1 MSEQIIKILEY
12 MGEKIGIAIDWTQ
25 KNVLPYAEDLARRF
39 ITYNIVE
46 AALSIFAFVI
56 VGIVSIGL
64 FKFYQKCNLK
74 AKKDEEDSFIVTWY
88 SDGSTE
94 PNVGGIF
101 LFIAAGI
108 CALAAVI
115 GIPIM
120 ISELIKWIIIPEFQI
135 VEEVTYLLSGT
146 A

>member
-25 KNVLPYAEDLARRF
+25 ENVIPYAEDLARRF
-39 ITYNIVE
+39 VTYNIVE
-46 AALSIFAFVI
+46 VALSILAFVI
-56 VGIVSIGL
+56 AGIVAIVL

-74 AKKDEEDSFIVTWY
+74 AKKDEEDNFIVTWY
-88 SDGSTE
+88 NGGYTE

-101 LFIAAGI
+101 LIIAAGI
-108 CALAAVI
+108 CTLAAVI

-135 VEEVTYLLSGT
+135 VEEVTYLISGT